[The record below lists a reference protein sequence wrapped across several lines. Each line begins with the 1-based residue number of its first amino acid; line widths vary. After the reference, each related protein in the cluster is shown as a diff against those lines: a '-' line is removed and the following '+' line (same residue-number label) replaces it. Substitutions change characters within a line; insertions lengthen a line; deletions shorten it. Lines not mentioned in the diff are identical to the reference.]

1 MMNTQLNES
10 NFEVEEIIQL
20 LIETLSKILTL
31 DFLKECVPEES
42 KVFFYSVWNLA
53 YEAKER

>member
-1 MMNTQLNES
+1 MNTQPSES